1 MQTIVNYLTHYY
13 KKGTSPFRT
22 LSALAEQEALAIMEA
37 LCDET
42 AFGMRFKNPAQYLKE
57 RRQTEQWV
65 HQKFIEKGGRP
76 QADYP
81 VYMVLGDSAW
91 IRQAAGLEPAA
102 EIHIPL
108 DAFEEWDVSF
118 TYPDSMI
125 SLWLA
130 SDQPPEYYLPDY
142 HGKVYTRCEMLAL
155 VAIRG
160 LPEVSWKSNLPPGL
174 APYIEAQVWNHNL
187 LLDYQKDG

>member
-1 MQTIVNYLTHYY
+1 MQYKIDYLTHYY
-13 KKGTSPFRT
+13 KKGTPPFRS
-22 LSALAEQEALAIMEA
+22 LSALPKGEALGIMEA

-57 RRQTEQWV
+57 RLQTEQWMR
-65 HQKFIEKGGRP
+65 QKFIEKGGRP

-91 IRQAAGLEPAA
+91 ISQAAGLEPAA

-174 APYIEAQVWNHNL
+174 ALYIEAQVWNHNL